1 MSKIIKE
8 LLPFIIICMIWIFP
22 VTMPIRIILTLLIG
36 IDIQR
41 TYFPVTKEEN
51 DTKDE
56 DDKGENV

>member
-1 MSKIIKE
+1 MPKIIKE

>member
-1 MSKIIKE
+1 
-8 LLPFIIICMIWIFP
+8 MIWIFP

-41 TYFPVTKEEN
+41 TYLPITKEED